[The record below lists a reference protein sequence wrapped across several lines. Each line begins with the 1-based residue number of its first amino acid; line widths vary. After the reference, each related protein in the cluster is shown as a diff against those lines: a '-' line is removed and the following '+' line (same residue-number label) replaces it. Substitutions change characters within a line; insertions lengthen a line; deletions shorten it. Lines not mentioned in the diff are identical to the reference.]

1 MIDVAA
7 GSGRLS
13 VPISVRA
20 RQLVAVE
27 PSVALR
33 RLLQERLGGRGS
45 VVAGFVSQLPF
56 TDRWADL
63 VTCCASLAPEP
74 PIGGEAA
81 LAELERCCRPGG
93 QVALVGPEDPAWFVA
108 RGYSRTDFGSIEPA
122 RRDPE
127 LEAFFGCLSPPHELL
142 TKQV

>member
-1 MIDVAA
+1 M
-7 GSGRLS
+7 
-13 VPISVRA
+13 
-20 RQLVAVE
+20 
-27 PSVALR
+27 
-33 RLLQERLGGRGS
+33 
-45 VVAGFVSQLPF
+45 
-56 TDRWADL
+56 
-63 VTCCASLAPEP
+63 TCCASLAPEP